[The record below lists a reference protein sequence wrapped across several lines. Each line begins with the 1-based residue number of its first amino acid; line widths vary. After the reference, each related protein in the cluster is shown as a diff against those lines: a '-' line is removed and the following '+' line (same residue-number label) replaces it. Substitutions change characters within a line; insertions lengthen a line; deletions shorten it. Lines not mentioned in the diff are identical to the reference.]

1 MGTLRLA
8 GVMLP
13 FRLIGENPLD
23 SIELDLARDLL
34 TIGDVKGQ
42 DRNENVTSVSYTV
55 PPNWTAGSDK
65 TGAGKNKNPNDPNM
79 LTTGAYGNAFELM
92 LDTKTNSDG
101 TTTDTLTYKSY
112 SGQTNGTFSAVSDSG
127 QGTDLASAYQSLLST
142 MQANGEMNDATAS
155 QLKDAFNQ
163 LESKSGNGSA
173 DATVSGGEMLVQAG
187 GPVYFN
193 GISSYQ
199 NNAVDSII
207 NDLTSELR
215 HNSIA

>member
-1 MGTLRLA
+1 MLA
-8 GVMLP
+8 FP
-13 FRLIGENPLD
+13 STKESPLD
-23 SIELDLARDLL
+23 SIELPLARDLL

-101 TTTDTLTYKSY
+101 TSTDTLTYKSY

-199 NNAVDSII
+199 NNVVDSII